1 MAVHPRK
8 RVGGTIYWIS
18 FYWQGK
24 RVWERSGK
32 DRREAERLDS
42 RRAAEVR
49 SGSYQP
55 PCDRKATTF
64 KQWGTAWVERRT
76 NRSVTD
82 DATRLDLY
90 VFSRPWLADLPIGDL
105 RPKHLV
111 RLVEELKAAVSECT
125 EKVLSPK
132 TVANIYGTV
141 RTLVRDARTAEVLL
155 VDPCVLPRGTF
166 RRKGGKPREVYSGAE
181 IQKLC
186 FDERISVRSR
196 VWNAIAFL
204 TGCREG
210 EVCGLRWRDWDPSAR
225 PLGCLTVERQ
235 YEGRLLKTEH
245 AEGEQ
250 TRRVP
255 VHPALEKLLT
265 WWKVEGF
272 ELVFCKKP
280 MPDDPII
287 PSRDGAHHT
296 KYSAYRAW
304 RLACD
309 NSGVPNRTLHS
320 SRHTFITMC
329 RRGGARKDVLEKVT
343 HNAQGDVVDAYTHWD
358 WTPLCEAV
366 LCLQMREQN
375 GDATGDASLQVYDIT
390 VEAPGIEPGSE
401 NALPLHLR
409 V

>member
-1 MAVHPRK
+1 
-8 RVGGTIYWIS
+8 
-18 FYWQGK
+18 
-24 RVWERSGK
+24 
-32 DRREAERLDS
+32 
-42 RRAAEVR
+42 
-49 SGSYQP
+49 
-55 PCDRKATTF
+55 
-64 KQWGTAWVERRT
+64 
-76 NRSVTD
+76 
-82 DATRLDLY
+82 
-90 VFSRPWLADLPIGDL
+90 
-105 RPKHLV
+105 V

-329 RRGGARKDVLEKVT
+329 RRGGARKDVLEQVT
-343 HNAQGDVVDAYTHWD
+343 HNAQGDVVDAYTHLGLD
-358 WTPLCEAV
+358 PPP
-366 LCLQMREQN
+366 R
-375 GDATGDASLQVYDIT
+375 SR
-390 VEAPGIEPGSE
+390 
-401 NALPLHLR
+401 ALPSNKGPNC
-409 V
+409 